1 MTDKVQDVSMGC
13 DQRCSSDQKM
23 HVSRPERAGR
33 SGRSAEVEAI
43 LTRGDRSGSCM
54 RVESSRSLLLTRA
67 LPNEASNHPQ
77 KSDLVVVVVSQQ
89 YEAHPHPLPLV
100 PTRIKHDHWLLH

>member
-1 MTDKVQDVSMGC
+1 
-13 DQRCSSDQKM
+13 
-23 HVSRPERAGR
+23 
-33 SGRSAEVEAI
+33 
-43 LTRGDRSGSCM
+43 M

-77 KSDLVVVVVSQQ
+77 KSDLVVVVVVSQRS
-89 YEAHPHPLPLV
+89 EAHPHPLSLV